1 MGLTFQILKELK
13 AEVIVRF
20 IKGLNFASV
29 MLHLMQVNVELLFR
43 VYHD

>member
-1 MGLTFQILKELK
+1 MGLTFQILEELE
-13 AEVIVRF
+13 AEVIVHF

-29 MLHLMQVNVELLFR
+29 MLHLMQVIVELLFR